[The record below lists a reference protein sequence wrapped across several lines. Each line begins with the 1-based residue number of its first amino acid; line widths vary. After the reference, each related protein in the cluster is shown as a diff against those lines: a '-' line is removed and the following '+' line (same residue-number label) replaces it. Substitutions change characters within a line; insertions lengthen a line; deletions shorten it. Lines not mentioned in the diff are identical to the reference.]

1 MDPELPSIEDVEDTA
16 EVYLNRHSKR
26 SQAVYL
32 AILALLVAGIVAL
45 PLVRVSVSV
54 GAAGI
59 LRPTLEVQ
67 EVRAGVGGEAVEVRV
82 RRGDRVERGDVL
94 LVIGSG
100 AVRSRVDLLARQRRA
115 AREEARDLDALLAAS
130 DPATAAVTNQE
141 LRWERDAHAEELAR
155 AEVAVESARAAA
167 DRARAMAGRGLV
179 STREMEDAVAE
190 LSRET
195 AHRELVVAGRLAGWE
210 RRREDLGER
219 LAELDSQL
227 ATLWEELGRYSIT
240 APVGG
245 TIEDLAAAV
254 PGRFVQQGDV
264 VATISPDQAL
274 VAEAYVSPA
283 DVGLIREG
291 IPARMH
297 IDAFNYLDWGYLT
310 GDVEEVSADYVLVGQ
325 QPAFRVLISLHDGD
339 LRLRSGLEG
348 EIRKGMTFQARF
360 LLAERSLLQLL
371 RDDINQ
377 WAHPWQTPAV
387 TAMAE
392 SG

>member
-141 LRWERDAHAEELAR
+141 LRWERDAYAEELAR